1 MGEQADVGFVTG
13 TDTGVGKTVFAALL
27 ARRMMDQG
35 FTVRAVKPFASGG
48 REDGRVLREATGN
61 QDELNALN
69 PWHYRA
75 ALSPLIAARREGNPV
90 RIGAAIRFIERSRK
104 GVERLVV
111 EGAGGL
117 LSPLGE
123 GWDARTLIR
132 QIRPRIWIVA
142 ANRLGCL
149 NQVLLTVE
157 GLGSLGAAAKVIV
170 MQPLVV
176 GVTQRTNLDWLRERL
191 GRDRV
196 QAIPWLPR
204 GWQTPWRTSWVHA
217 LDWT

>member
-1 MGEQADVGFVTG
+1 MGERAVVGFVTG

-27 ARRMMDQG
+27 ARRMLHQG
-35 FTVRAVKPFASGG
+35 FTVRAVKPFSSGG
-48 REDGRVLREATGN
+48 REDAQVLREATGN
-61 QDELNALN
+61 KDSLDAIN
-69 PWHYRA
+69 PWAYRA
-75 ALSPLIAARREGNPV
+75 PLTPLIAARREGHPAKM
-90 RIGAAIRFIERSRK
+90 AAVMQFLERSRS
-104 GVERLVV
+104 GVERLII

-123 GWDARTLIR
+123 GWDARKLIR
-132 QIRPRIWIVA
+132 RIQPRIWIVA

-157 GLGSLGAAAKVIV
+157 ALGKLGALAKVV
-170 MQPLVV
+170 LMQPPAV
-176 GVTQRTNLDWLRERL
+176 GVTQGTNLDWLRERL
-191 GRDRV
+191 GSERV

-204 GWQTPWRTSWVHA
+204 GWQSPWRASWVSA